1 MSNEAENLGNRYRID
16 ARRSEFTVQAFSEGM
31 LSFMGHNP
39 TFAVRRYGGE
49 VQFASGNQSVDSML
63 LVIETE
69 TLTLLDRVKEKD
81 AAEIENAMLDDVL
94 ETHQFPEIVFV
105 SKNIKMR
112 QTAQA
117 TYLAEISGELSLH
130 GVTLRNLIEVE
141 AEFNNRDLRARG
153 EFWLRQSDYN
163 IEQFKAL
170 GGSLK
175 VKDAVKISFDI
186 AAQI

>member
-1 MSNEAENLGNRYRID
+1 MANEAEKLGNRYRID
-16 ARRSEFTVQAFSEGM
+16 ARHSEFTVQAFSEGM
-31 LSFMGHNP
+31 LSLMGHNP

-94 ETHQFPEIVFV
+94 ETRHFPEIVFV
-105 SKNIKMR
+105 SKDVRMR
-112 QTAQA
+112 QIAQA
-117 TYLAEISGELSLH
+117 KYLAEIVGELSLH
-130 GVTLRNLIEVE
+130 GITLRNLIEVE
-141 AEFNNRDLRARG
+141 AEISNGDLRARG
-153 EFWLRQSDYN
+153 EFWLRPSDYN
-163 IEQFKAL
+163 IKQYKAL

-186 AAQI
+186 AAQV